1 MLLKKES
8 GNAGRQT
15 VEEIGMEKLRGL
27 RSALLVSLLVGSP
40 GAAAEGM
47 LTFSP
52 PAKIIEVGS
61 STMPVFSGAPEG
73 YGFLHLSAPLPAEC
87 PNVYLHIPFNGTTGS
102 KAMYTTAQMAFLTG
116 TRVSQVIWRI
126 EQGSCVINHI
136 FLVQ

>member
-1 MLLKKES
+1 MKTGFS
-8 GNAGRQT
+8 RR
-15 VEEIGMEKLRGL
+15 MLRGL
-27 RSALLVSLLVGSP
+27 GGASLVFFLLASH

-61 STMPVFSGAPEG
+61 SSMPVFSDWTQG

-126 EQGSCVINHI
+126 ENGTCVINHI